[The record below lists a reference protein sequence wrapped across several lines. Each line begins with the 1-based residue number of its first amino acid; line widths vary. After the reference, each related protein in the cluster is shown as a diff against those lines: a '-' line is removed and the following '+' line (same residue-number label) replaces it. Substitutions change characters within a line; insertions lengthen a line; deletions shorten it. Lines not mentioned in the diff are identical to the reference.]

1 MVFSTVAISWT
12 KQPERPVILVE
23 GVNNTEKELSWLYR
37 LDGET
42 VQNIQFQRSKP
53 GGGDLVTLASKLPNE
68 GFTILEEKYKTEY
81 RAELD
86 NKLVLINVNNNEE
99 FVYSIVVNYF
109 GTDRVPRPFKDEV
122 EVVVKGKV
130 PTFLIDSLCF

>member
-1 MVFSTVAISWT
+1 MVLSSVAISWT
-12 KQPERPVILVE
+12 KQPERPFILVE
-23 GVNNTEKELSWLYR
+23 GVNNTEKELSWLYS

-53 GGGDLVTLASKLPNE
+53 GGGDLVTLASRLPNE

-99 FVYSIVVNYF
+99 FVYSILVNYV

-122 EVVVKGKV
+122 QVVVKGKV

>member
-1 MVFSTVAISWT
+1 M
-12 KQPERPVILVE
+12 E

-53 GGGDLVTLASKLPNE
+53 GGGDLVILASKLPDE

>member
-1 MVFSTVAISWT
+1 MVLSTVAISWT
-12 KQPERPVILVE
+12 KQPERLVILVE

>member
-1 MVFSTVAISWT
+1 M
-12 KQPERPVILVE
+12 E
-23 GVNNTEKELSWLYR
+23 GVNNTEKELSWLYS

-53 GGGDLVTLASKLPNE
+53 GGGDLVTLASRLPNE

-99 FVYSIVVNYF
+99 FVYSILVIYF

-122 EVVVKGKV
+122 QVVVKGKV

>member
-1 MVFSTVAISWT
+1 MSTVAISWT

>member
-1 MVFSTVAISWT
+1 MSTVAISWT
-12 KQPERPVILVE
+12 KQPERLVILVE

>member
-1 MVFSTVAISWT
+1 MVLSSVAISWT
-12 KQPERPVILVE
+12 KQPERPFILVE
-23 GVNNTEKELSWLYR
+23 GVNNTEKELSWLYS

-53 GGGDLVTLASKLPNE
+53 GGGDLVTLASRLPNE

-99 FVYSIVVNYF
+99 FVYSILVIYF

-122 EVVVKGKV
+122 QVVVKGKV